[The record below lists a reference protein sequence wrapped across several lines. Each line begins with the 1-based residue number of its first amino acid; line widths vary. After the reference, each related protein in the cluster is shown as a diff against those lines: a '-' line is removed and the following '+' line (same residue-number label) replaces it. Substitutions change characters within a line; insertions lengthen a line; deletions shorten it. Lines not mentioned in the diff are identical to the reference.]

1 MARSV
6 RNENYLNIKCFFD
19 LKKTAQY
26 FAAAQQNANLS
37 PNNYI
42 YSKREP
48 SMSEIDLKTFFLEQ
62 VRLFENFPADKVQEI
77 VIKSRLATF
86 EGNEAIL
93 ETGDEGKFIGV
104 VISGQAEISMTDNTG
119 TRSVISQLQ
128 AGDVFGVMSLLTGDR
143 IVADVIAGTRCFVLM
158 IPQAVFSTDI
168 LSNPKALGYLSRLLA
183 DRTRAMSVDIV
194 TAQARA
200 VARSSDPYALTLNS
214 NIPGKLVVLNVG
226 ISQIHFGIYDTH
238 DLGSDIHGIID
249 NTDQSLCHVTV
260 SVGPQS
266 KTMSC
271 PPFPIG
277 DLFKVMKE
285 ATQLL
290 GDTFIFEP
298 RDVTAFGHR
307 VVHGGSKFSSSVVIT
322 PAVIADIESLS
333 IFAPLHNPVNISG
346 IREAMQQ
353 FPDVP
358 HVAVFD
364 TAFHQTLPPYAYLYG
379 LPYDLYKQNG
389 IRRYGF
395 HGTSH
400 RYVSLKAAEVL
411 KRPLGELEIVSCHLG
426 IGASL
431 CAIDHGRSVD
441 TTMGMT
447 PTDGLIMPSR
457 SGSIDPAVMIHLM
470 ENHHMSPEALSN
482 LINTESGLKGISGI
496 SSDIHEIE
504 AAASEGH
511 HRALLAHKAFC
522 YQVRKNIGAYVAAMG
537 GIDVLAFTGDIGETS
552 ATVRSLACQGLGYM
566 GIKLDEEKNR
576 NLGKVGSYSVISTD
590 DSPVTILV
598 ITNDDERLVAWET
611 LRAIERN
618 QLLQDAKGEDD
629 APIPIEIS
637 AHHVHLS
644 QTDVEKLF
652 GPGHQLTPEH
662 ELSQPGQFACAE
674 KVHLVGP
681 KGRIANVRVLGPTR
695 KETQVEIAMT
705 EQFKVGIQPPIRQS
719 GDLVNTPGITLE
731 GPYGTST
738 IERGVI
744 CAQRHIH
751 MTPED
756 ALRFRVRDNYVVRVR
771 IEGERELIYGDV
783 VVRVNPG
790 FRLAMHIDTDEGNA
804 ANIRTGM
811 IGYIEEIQQRH

>member
-1 MARSV
+1 
-6 RNENYLNIKCFFD
+6 
-19 LKKTAQY
+19 
-26 FAAAQQNANLS
+26 
-37 PNNYI
+37 
-42 YSKREP
+42 
-48 SMSEIDLKTFFLEQ
+48 MSEIDLKRFFLEQ
-62 VRLFENFPADKVQEI
+62 VRLFENFSADKVEEI
-77 VIKSRLATF
+77 VTQSSLATY

-93 ETGDEGKFIGV
+93 ETGDEGRCIGV
-104 VISGQAEISMTDNTG
+104 VISGHAEISMTDNTG
-119 TRSVISQLQ
+119 TRAVIGQLE

-143 IVADVIAGTRCFVLM
+143 IVADVIAGNRCFVLL
-158 IPQAVFSTDI
+158 IPQDVFNTHI
-168 LSNPKALGYLSRLLA
+168 LTNPKAVGYLSRLLA
-183 DRTRAMSVDIV
+183 ERTRAMSIDLG

-200 VARSSDPYALTLNS
+200 IAKSDDPYALSLSTNS
-214 NIPGKLVVLNVG
+214 PGKIVVLNVG
-226 ISQIHFGIYDTH
+226 VSQIHFGIYDTH
-238 DLGSDIHGIID
+238 DIGSEIHGIID
-249 NTDQSLCHVTV
+249 NADKQVARITV
-260 SVGPQS
+260 KIGPQQQ
-266 KTMSC
+266 TMEHV
-271 PPFPIG
+271 PFKLS
-277 DLFKVMKE
+277 DLFKVMQE
-285 ATQLL
+285 ATALL
-290 GDTFIFEP
+290 GPDFAFHPE
-298 RDVTAFGHR
+298 DVTSIGHR
-307 VVHGGSKFSSSVVIT
+307 VVHGGNKFSSSVVIT
-322 PAVIADIESLS
+322 PAVIADIEELAV
-333 IFAPLHNPVNISG
+333 FAPLHNPVNLAG
-346 IREAMQQ
+346 IRVALKQ
-353 FPDVP
+353 FPNVP
-358 HVAVFD
+358 QVAVFD
-364 TAFHQTLPPYAYLYG
+364 TAFHQTLAPYAYLYG
-379 LPYDLYKQNG
+379 LPYELYKQHG

-400 RYVSLKAAEVL
+400 RYVSLKAAEIM

-457 SGSIDPAVMIHLM
+457 SGSLDPAVMIHLM
-470 ENHHMSPEALSN
+470 EQHHMSAEQLSA

-504 AAASEGH
+504 TAAADGH

-537 GIDVLAFTGDIGETS
+537 GIDVLAFTGDVGETS

-576 NLGKVGSYSVISTD
+576 NLGQLGSHAVISAD
-590 DSPVTILV
+590 DSRVTILV
-598 ITNDDERLVAWET
+598 VANDDERLIAWEA

-618 QLLQDAKGEDD
+618 QLLQESKAEETP
-629 APIPIEIS
+629 AIPVEIS

-644 QTDVEKLF
+644 QADVEALF

-705 EQFKVGIQPPIRQS
+705 EQFKLGVQPPIRQS
-719 GDLVNTPGITLE
+719 GDLAGTPGITLE
-731 GPYGTST
+731 GLYGST
-738 IERGVI
+738 TIARGVI

-756 ALRFRVRDNYVVRVR
+756 AMRFRVRDNYVVRVR
-771 IEGERELIYGDV
+771 VQGERELIFGDV
-783 VVRVNPG
+783 VVRVNPA

-804 ANIRTGM
+804 GNLRTGM
-811 IGYIEEIQQRH
+811 LGYIEEIQNRH

>member
-1 MARSV
+1 
-6 RNENYLNIKCFFD
+6 
-19 LKKTAQY
+19 
-26 FAAAQQNANLS
+26 
-37 PNNYI
+37 
-42 YSKREP
+42 
-48 SMSEIDLKTFFLEQ
+48 MSEIDLKRFFLEQ
-62 VRLFENFPADKVQEI
+62 VRLFETFPADKVEEI
-77 VIKSRLATF
+77 VIKSRLATY

-93 ETGDEGKFIGV
+93 ETGDEGRYIGV
-104 VISGQAEISMTDNTG
+104 VISGHAEVSVTDNTG
-119 TRSVISQLQ
+119 TRAVITQLGS
-128 AGDVFGVMSLLTGDR
+128 GDVFGVMSLLTGDR
-143 IVADVIAGTRCFVLM
+143 IMADVIAGNRCFVLM
-158 IPQAVFSTDI
+158 IPQEVFNTHI
-168 LSNPKALGYLSRLLA
+168 LTNPKAVGYLSRLLA
-183 DRTRAMSVDIV
+183 ERTRAMSTDEVSAAV
-194 TAQARA
+194 SRA
-200 VARSSDPYALTLNS
+200 DDPYALSLNT
-214 NIPGKLVVLNVG
+214 NAPGKVVVLNVG
-226 ISQIHFGIYDTH
+226 ISQIHFGIYDTEESGA
-238 DLGSDIHGIID
+238 DVHGIVDHADKQLTRI
-249 NTDQSLCHVTV
+249 TV
-260 SVGPQS
+260 MVGPQQ
-266 KTMSC
+266 KAIEHA
-271 PPFPIG
+271 PFKLS
-277 DLFKVMKE
+277 DLFKVMTE
-285 ATQLL
+285 VTALL
-290 GDTFIFEP
+290 GDAFTFHPE
-298 RDVTAFGHR
+298 DVSAIGHR
-307 VVHGGSKFSSSVVIT
+307 VVHGGNRFSSSVVLT
-322 PAVIADIESLS
+322 SSVIAEIEELS
-333 IFAPLHNPVNISG
+333 VFAPLHNPVNVAG
-346 IREAMQQ
+346 IRVAMKM
-353 FPDVP
+353 FPNVP
-358 HVAVFD
+358 QVAVFD

-379 LPYDLYKQNG
+379 LPYELYKQHG

-431 CAIDHGRSVD
+431 CAIDHGRSID

-447 PTDGLIMPSR
+447 PSDGLIMPSR

-470 ENHHMSPEALSN
+470 EQHKMSPEQLST
-482 LINTESGLKGISGI
+482 LINSESGLKGISGI

-504 AAASEGH
+504 AAAADGH
-511 HRALLAHKAFC
+511 HRALLAHKAYC

-537 GIDVLAFTGDIGETS
+537 GIDVLAFTGDVGETS

-576 NLGKVGSYSVISTD
+576 NLGRVDQFAVISAE
-590 DSPVTILV
+590 DSPVAILV
-598 ITNDDERLVAWET
+598 VANDDERLVAWET

-618 QLLQDAKGEDD
+618 QLMLAAKAEES
-629 APIPIEIS
+629 PIPVEIS

-644 QTDVEKLF
+644 QADVEALF

-705 EQFKVGIQPPIRQS
+705 EQFKLGVQPPIRQS
-719 GDLVNTPGITLE
+719 GDLAGTPGVTLE
-731 GPYGTST
+731 GPYGSTS

-756 ALRFRVRDNYVVRVR
+756 ALRFHVRDNYIVRVR
-771 IEGERELIYGDV
+771 IEGERQLIFGDV

-804 ANIRTGM
+804 GNIRTGM
-811 IGYIEEIQQRH
+811 LGYIEAIQSRH

>member
-1 MARSV
+1 
-6 RNENYLNIKCFFD
+6 
-19 LKKTAQY
+19 
-26 FAAAQQNANLS
+26 
-37 PNNYI
+37 
-42 YSKREP
+42 
-48 SMSEIDLKTFFLEQ
+48 MSEIDLKRFFLEQ
-62 VRLFENFPADKVQEI
+62 VRLFENFPADKVEEI
-77 VIKSRLATF
+77 VIKSRLATY

-104 VISGQAEISMTDNTG
+104 MISGHAEISMTDNTG
-119 TRSVISQLQ
+119 TRAVISQLEK
-128 AGDVFGVMSLLTGDR
+128 GDVFGVMSLLTGDR
-143 IVADVIAGTRCFVLM
+143 IVADVIAGNRCFVLM
-158 IPQAVFSTDI
+158 IPQEVFNTHI
-168 LSNPKALGYLSRLLA
+168 LTNPKAVGYLSRVLA
-183 DRTRAMSVDIV
+183 DRTRAMSVDLG
-194 TAQARA
+194 TAQSQALTK
-200 VARSSDPYALTLNS
+200 SSDPYALSLNS
-214 NIPGKLVVLNVG
+214 NTPGKLVALNVG

-238 DLGSDIHGIID
+238 DSGADVHGIID
-249 NTDQSLCHVTV
+249 TADQAVTRISV
-260 SVGPQS
+260 TVGPQRQ
-266 KTMSC
+266 TMERPSFKL
-271 PPFPIG
+271 PE
-277 DLFKVMKE
+277 LFSVMQE
-285 ATQLL
+285 ASALL
-290 GDTFIFEP
+290 GDAFKFHPE
-298 RDVTAFGHR
+298 DVTAIGHR
-307 VVHGGSKFSSSVVIT
+307 VVHGGNKFSSSVVIT
-322 PAVIADIESLS
+322 PAVIADIEALAL
-333 IFAPLHNPVNISG
+333 FAPLHNPVNVAG
-346 IREAMQQ
+346 IRVATQI
-353 FPDVP
+353 FPNVP
-358 HVAVFD
+358 QVAVFD

-379 LPYDLYKQNG
+379 LPYDLYKQHG

-441 TTMGMT
+441 TSMGLT

-457 SGSIDPAVMIHLM
+457 SGSVDPAVMIHLM
-470 ENHHMSPEALSN
+470 EQHGMSLDQLST

-496 SSDIHEIE
+496 SSNIHDIEE
-504 AAASEGH
+504 AAADGH

-552 ATVRSLACQGLGYM
+552 ATVRSLACQGLSYM

-576 NLGKVGSYSVISTD
+576 NLGRLDSHAVISAD

-598 ITNDDERLVAWET
+598 VLNDDERLVAWET
-611 LRAIERN
+611 QRAIERN
-618 QLLQDAKGEDD
+618 QLLLEAKGE
-629 APIPIEIS
+629 AELPIPIEIS

-644 QTDVEKLF
+644 QADVEKLF

-719 GDLVNTPGITLE
+719 GDLVNTPGMTLE
-731 GPYGTST
+731 GPYGSST
-738 IERGVI
+738 LERGVI

-751 MTPED
+751 MSPED
-756 ALRFRVRDNYVVRVR
+756 AMRFRVRDNYVVRVR
-771 IEGERELIYGDV
+771 VQGARELIYGDV
-783 VVRVNPG
+783 VVRVNPA

-811 IGYIEEIQQRH
+811 LGYIEEIQSRH

>member
-1 MARSV
+1 
-6 RNENYLNIKCFFD
+6 
-19 LKKTAQY
+19 
-26 FAAAQQNANLS
+26 
-37 PNNYI
+37 
-42 YSKREP
+42 
-48 SMSEIDLKTFFLEQ
+48 MSEIDLKRFFLEN
-62 VRLFENFPADKVQEI
+62 VRLFETFSADKVEEI
-77 VIKSRLATF
+77 VIKSRLATY

-93 ETGDEGKFIGV
+93 ETGDEGRAIGI
-104 VISGQAEISMTDNTG
+104 VISGHAEISMSDNTG
-119 TRSVISQLQ
+119 TRNVITQLES
-128 AGDVFGVMSLLTGDR
+128 GDVFGVMSALTGDR
-143 IVADVIAGTRCFVLM
+143 IIADVIAGNRCFVLM
-158 IPQAVFSTDI
+158 IPQDVFNTHILTNAKAV
-168 LSNPKALGYLSRLLA
+168 GYLSRILTE
-183 DRTRAMSVDIV
+183 RTRAMSVDMA
-194 TAQARA
+194 TAQAHA
-200 VARSSDPYALTLNS
+200 VAKSDDPYALSLNT
-214 NIPGKLVVLNVG
+214 NTHGKVVVINAGL
-226 ISQIHFGIYDTH
+226 SQIHFGIYDTH
-238 DLGSDIHGIID
+238 DSGADVHGIFD
-249 NTDQSLCHVTV
+249 NSDEAIVRVTV
-260 SVGPQS
+260 MVGPQV
-266 KTMSC
+266 KIVER
-271 PPFPIG
+271 PHFPLA
-277 DLFKVMKE
+277 DLFKVMQE
-285 ATQLL
+285 SVALL
-290 GDTFIFEP
+290 GDSFVFHP
-298 RDVTAFGHR
+298 NDVNAIGHR

-322 PAVIADIESLS
+322 PAVIADIEALS
-333 IFAPLHNPVNISG
+333 IFAPLHNPVNVEG
-346 IREAMQQ
+346 IRIAMQQ
-353 FPDVP
+353 FPHIP

-379 LPYDLYKQNG
+379 LPYDLYKQDG

-400 RYVSLKAAEVL
+400 RYVSLKSAEVL

-441 TTMGMT
+441 TSMGMT

-457 SGSIDPAVMIHLM
+457 SGSIDPAVMIHLLQ
-470 ENHHMSPEALSN
+470 NHNMSPEQLSN

-496 SSDIHEIE
+496 SDDIHDIEE
-504 AAASEGH
+504 AANDGH

-552 ATVRSLACQGLGYM
+552 AAVRSLACQGLGYM

-576 NLGKVGSYSVISTD
+576 NLSSLVSHAIISTD

-598 ITNDDERLVAWET
+598 VANDDERLVAWET
-611 LRAIERN
+611 LRAVERN
-618 QLLQDAKGEDD
+618 EIFSAKQDDQAD
-629 APIPIEIS
+629 APIPVEIS

-644 QTDVEKLF
+644 QADVEKLF

-731 GPYGTST
+731 GPYGSSS

-756 ALRFRVRDNYVVRVR
+756 AIRLRVRDNYVVRVR
-771 IEGERELIYGDV
+771 VEGERELIFGDV
-783 VVRVNPG
+783 VVRVNPA
-790 FRLAMHIDTDEGNA
+790 FRLAMHIDTDEANAGNIH
-804 ANIRTGM
+804 NGM
-811 IGYIEEIQQRH
+811 QGYIDEIQSRR